1 MTPEERARAAA
12 RALWTNDRASKSLG
26 MEILE
31 VEPGFSIVAMN
42 ATIEM
47 TNGIGTIHGGFI
59 FALADSAFAV
69 ACNSYNERTV
79 AAHCSI
85 TYLAPGVTGKRLLA
99 SAREI
104 SRAGR
109 SGLYDIEISQE
120 GTIIAQFRGH
130 SRSIGGTLF
139 SEPSSQRS

>member
-31 VEPGFSIVAMN
+31 VGPGFSIVAMN

-69 ACNSYNERTV
+69 ACNSYNDRTV

-85 TYLAPGVTGKRLLA
+85 TYLAPGVAGKRLLA

-139 SEPSSQRS
+139 SEPSS

>member
-1 MTPEERARAAA
+1 MTAEERARAAA

-31 VEPGFSIVAMN
+31 VGPGFSIVAMN

-47 TNGIGTIHGGFI
+47 ANGIGTIHGGFI
-59 FALADSAFAV
+59 FALGDSAFAV
-69 ACNSYNERTV
+69 ACNSYNDRTV

-85 TYLAPGVTGKRLLA
+85 TYLAPGVAGKRLLA
-99 SAREI
+99 NAREI

-130 SRSIGGTLF
+130 SRSIGGPLF
-139 SEPSSQRS
+139 AEPSS